1 MGGFGKPCLTDENM
15 SIIELNCLFLFRLM
29 FFCYFPF
36 VLKSDRSALEFILG
50 LHDMWSR
57 VIAKSS
63 GMGPWWIGDQVV
75 TVPERHT
82 IRRRLLEETE
92 SIETTKIDVD
102 AIDNENIDDNKK
114 DKSENADETDSVR
127 VVGSVTEKGF
137 SAGDVSSKE
146 TESEVDGIGNKN
158 HDDDPQEK
166 GTENEKKGDEEGDE
180 KDEEEDGI
188 EGESTNDVEEDDGD
202 DSDDE
207 EEEESTGD
215 IEPGALVLDAGAQ
228 QEVAAD
234 EEKRGDSDEDDEDV
248 EQEVESEEGTGRDFS
263 SYDTWMGILSSAQI
277 KYFVRIVP
285 SSEVG
290 VVSIDDE

>member
-1 MGGFGKPCLTDENM
+1 
-15 SIIELNCLFLFRLM
+15 
-29 FFCYFPF
+29 
-36 VLKSDRSALEFILG
+36 
-50 LHDMWSR
+50 MWSR

-82 IRRRLLEETE
+82 MRRRLLEETE
-92 SIETTKIDVD
+92 SGETIKIDVE
-102 AIDNENIDDNKK
+102 AIDNKNADDHKK
-114 DKSENADETDSVR
+114 DGSEAEDETDSVQ
-127 VVGSVTEKGF
+127 VVGSDEGD
-137 SAGDVSSKE
+137 SAGDASSKE
-146 TESEVDGIGNKN
+146 TESDVDGSDSKDHAGVPK
-158 HDDDPQEK
+158 
-166 GTENEKKGDEEGDE
+166 E
-180 KDEEEDGI
+180 KDEEEKTKEDEKDDENDDEEDGT
-188 EGESTNDVEEDDGD
+188 ESESTNDNEEDDED

-234 EEKRGDSDEDDEDV
+234 EEKRGDSDEDDEDA

-263 SYDTWMGILSSAQI
+263 SYDTWMGILSSSQI

-290 VVSIDDE
+290 VVSIDDEQRIS

>member
-1 MGGFGKPCLTDENM
+1 M
-15 SIIELNCLFLFRLM
+15 S
-29 FFCYFPF
+29 FCYFPF
-36 VLKSDRSALEFILG
+36 VLQSDRSALEFILG

-63 GMGPWWIGDQVV
+63 GMGPWWIGDEVV

-82 IRRRLLEETE
+82 MRRRLLEEPE
-92 SIETTKIDVD
+92 SMETIKVDVE
-102 AIDNENIDDNKK
+102 AIDNEIMDDHKK
-114 DKSENADETDSVR
+114 DRSETADETDSVQ
-127 VVGSVTEKGF
+127 VVGSDTEKGV

-146 TESEVDGIGNKN
+146 TEPEVEGIGNKER
-158 HDDDPQEK
+158 DDNPPEK
-166 GTENEKKGDEEGDE
+166 ETGNENENENSGEEEQEDE
-180 KDEEEDGI
+180 KDEEE
-188 EGESTNDVEEDDGD
+188 EGTEDESANDDEEDDED

-234 EEKRGDSDEDDEDV
+234 EEKRGDSDEDNEDS
-248 EQEVESEEGTGRDFS
+248 EQEVELEEGTGRDFS
-263 SYDTWMGILSSAQI
+263 SYDTWMGILSSSQI